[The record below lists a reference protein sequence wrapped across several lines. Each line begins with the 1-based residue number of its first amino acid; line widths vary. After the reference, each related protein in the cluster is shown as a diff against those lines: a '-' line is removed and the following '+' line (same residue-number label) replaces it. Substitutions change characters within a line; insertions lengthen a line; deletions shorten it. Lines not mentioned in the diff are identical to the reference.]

1 MKVVIGIF
9 YLKNNLISYAV
20 RELFQGV
27 TWWMMK
33 NITAMVLK
41 KKKKKSYQINS
52 LINAMLVVVVRRD
65 LDLGLLYLNSSL
77 FTHLTS

>member
-1 MKVVIGIF
+1 MVYYQVDSQIVIKIKDRITVKVVIGIF

-41 KKKKKSYQINS
+41 KKKKKKLSNK
-52 LINAMLVVVVRRD
+52 
-65 LDLGLLYLNSSL
+65 
-77 FTHLTS
+77 